1 MNRIWDYQDYVNH
14 LSHQNKIVRR
24 WAFSAIENHYQNR
37 YTDEVFNLI
46 GDEDEH
52 LACASPRY
60 LAKFGA
66 VQHAPLILES
76 FKKSAGSVPGN
87 CAAALGNM
95 HYDSALDVMLEYF
108 STVKSS
114 ETFLGILDYLGK
126 IRHDNSRAALQ
137 SAVAQIKDTIILGS
151 AVTNL
156 LRHYNPDDVSIVM
169 DRYFDL
175 FAEDNHYDTY
185 LRDISYPLGGAEY
198 FRNFTEFY
206 RNDIL
211 EKPDEI
217 IGNLISKY
225 PAIELDAGFRDDLA
239 KAVGSK
245 LYGDFLSMIMFE
257 ARGVLNARYPEG
269 TPSIWLEEP
278 FEQDKMSVALLE
290 DLSKRTP
297 ILKRIKD
304 SKESCRN
311 IISLTLSV
319 YFAIKE
325 REAYITALSPEAGVE
340 DLNGALKNSGPS
352 LPKTIQDKI
361 RQVNPVPEFKN
372 ALTENLMTWGDI
384 WAVRLMGQIGN
395 EAFVPTLIHILRD
408 ADSLDHIYSDAITAM
423 NALDE
428 SADEIIFS
436 AIENK
441 ELSEW
446 ESFPILEYLPYSE
459 AYDVAL
465 KRWEDVDI
473 DMDSYELFVSCLK
486 GIGDPRGIEKLQII
500 YADENDATYVGNALE
515 CLSMIHSV
523 DIPELPDIL
532 KKRKEQEDR
541 QRARMKSLSAL
552 FSNYGKNS
560 EQTELDSK
568 GKIVPFK
575 RVAPKVKR
583 NDPCPCG
590 SGKKYKKCCLNKTSV
605 H

>member
-1 MNRIWDYQDYVNH
+1 MNRIWDYQDYVNQI
-14 LSHQNKIVRR
+14 SHQNKIVRR
-24 WAFSAIENHYQNR
+24 WSFSAIENHYPNR

-95 HYDSALDVMLEYF
+95 HYNSALDVMLEYF
-108 STVKSS
+108 SIVKSS

-137 SAVAQIKDTIILGS
+137 SAVAQIKNTIILGP

-169 DRYFDL
+169 GRYLDL
-175 FAEDNHYDTY
+175 FDENNHDDTY

-198 FRNFTEFY
+198 FRNLTEFN

-217 IGNLISKY
+217 IDNLISKY

-239 KAVGSK
+239 KTLGSK
-245 LYGDFLSMIMFE
+245 LYGDFLSMIMFG
-257 ARGVLNARYPEG
+257 ARGVFNARYPEG

-290 DLSKRTP
+290 DLSKCTP

-311 IISLTLSV
+311 IISLILSV

-325 REAYITALSPEAGVE
+325 REAYLAALFPEARVE
-340 DLNGALKNSGPS
+340 DLIGALKNSGPS
-352 LPKTIQDKI
+352 LPKSIQNKI
-361 RQVNPVPEFKN
+361 KQLNPVAELKN
-372 ALTENLMTWGDI
+372 ALTDNLMTWGDI

-395 EAFVPTLIHILRD
+395 EVFAPTLLHILRSTY
-408 ADSLDHIYSDAITAM
+408 SLDHIYSDAITAM
-423 NALDE
+423 NALDK
-428 SADEIIFS
+428 SADEIILT

-441 ELSEW
+441 KLSCW
-446 ESFPILEYLPYSE
+446 ESFPILSYLPYSE
-459 AYDVAL
+459 AYDIAL
-465 KRWEDVDI
+465 KRWEDEDN

-486 GIGDPRGIEKLQII
+486 GIGDPRGIEKLQQI
-500 YADENDATYVGNALE
+500 YADENDAIYVGKALE
-515 CLSMIHSV
+515 CLGMIHKV
-523 DIPELPDIL
+523 DIPEMPDITR
-532 KKRKEQEDR
+532 KRKEQEER
-541 QRARMKSLSAL
+541 QNARVKELSAL
-552 FSNYGKNS
+552 FSNYRKNI
-560 EQTELDSK
+560 EQAKLED
-568 GKIVPFK
+568 GGRVVPFK
-575 RVAPKVKR
+575 RDSPKVGR

-590 SGKKYKKCCLNKTSV
+590 SGKKYKKCCLNKTSA

>member
-1 MNRIWDYQDYVNH
+1 MNRLWGFEDYINH

-24 WAFSAIENHYQNR
+24 WAFSALENHYSNR
-37 YTDEVFNLI
+37 FTDGVCNLI

-76 FKKSAGSVPGN
+76 FKKGEGSAPGN

-95 HYDSALDVMLEYF
+95 HYDPALDVMLEYF

-137 SAVAQIKDTIILGS
+137 SVVAQIKDTIILGS

-169 DRYFDL
+169 DRYLDL
-175 FAEDNHYDTY
+175 FAEDNHDDTY

-198 FRNFTEFY
+198 FRNFTEFN

-211 EKPDEI
+211 EKPAEI

-225 PAIELDAGFRDDLA
+225 PAIELDASFHDDLT
-239 KAVGSK
+239 KALGSN

-257 ARGVLNARYPEG
+257 ARSIFNARYPES
-269 TPSIWLEEP
+269 TPPIWLKEP

-290 DLSKRTP
+290 DLTKRTP
-297 ILKRIKD
+297 ILKRIKN

-311 IISLTLSV
+311 IISLILSV

-325 REAYITALSPEAGVE
+325 REDYLTALSPEAGVE
-340 DLNGALKNSGPS
+340 DLIGALKNSGPS
-352 LPKTIQDKI
+352 LPTTIQDKI
-361 RQVNPVPEFKN
+361 KQVNPVPELKN
-372 ALTENLMTWGDI
+372 ALTEKLITWGDI
-384 WAVRLMGQIGN
+384 WTVRLMGQIGD
-395 EAFVPTLIHILRD
+395 EEFVPNLLHILRN
-408 ADSLDHIYSDAITAM
+408 ADSLDYIYSDAIRAM

-436 AIENK
+436 AIKNK

-459 AYDVAL
+459 AYDIAL
-465 KRWEDVDI
+465 MRWEDVDS

-500 YADENDATYVGNALE
+500 YADENDATYVGKALE
-515 CLSMIHSV
+515 CLGMIHKV
-523 DIPELPDIL
+523 DIPEMPDIL
-532 KKRKEQEDR
+532 RKRKEQEER
-541 QRARMKSLSAL
+541 QNARVKELSAL
-552 FSNYGKNS
+552 FSNYRKNI
-560 EQTELDSK
+560 EQAKFED
-568 GKIVPFK
+568 GGRVVPFK
-575 RVAPKVKR
+575 RDSPKVGR

-590 SGKKYKKCCLNKTSV
+590 SGKKYKKCCLNKTSA

>member
-1 MNRIWDYQDYVNH
+1 MNRHWNYQDYVNH
-14 LSHQNKIVRR
+14 LSHKNKIVRR
-24 WAFSAIENHYQNR
+24 WAFSAIENHYPNR
-37 YTDEVFNLI
+37 YTDEVCNLI

-87 CAAALGNM
+87 CAEALGNM

-169 DRYFDL
+169 DRYLDL
-175 FAEDNHYDTY
+175 FAEDNHDDTY

-198 FRNFTEFY
+198 FRNLTEFN

-225 PAIELDAGFRDDLA
+225 PAIELDAGFRDDLT
-239 KAVGSK
+239 KALGSE
-245 LYGDFLSMIMFE
+245 LYGDFSSMIMFE
-257 ARGVLNARYPEG
+257 ARSVFNSRYSEG
-269 TPSIWLEEP
+269 MPPLWLEEP

-297 ILKRIKD
+297 ILKRIKE

-311 IISLTLSV
+311 IISLILSV

-325 REAYITALSPEAGVE
+325 REAYLTALSPEAGVE
-340 DLNGALKNSGPS
+340 DLIGALKNSGPS
-352 LPKTIQDKI
+352 LPKPIQNKI
-361 RQVNPVPEFKN
+361 KQVNPISELKN

-395 EAFVPTLIHILRD
+395 EAFVPTLLHILRS

-428 SADEIIFS
+428 SADEIILS

-459 AYDVAL
+459 AYDIAL
-465 KRWEDVDI
+465 KRWEDDDN

-486 GIGDPRGIEKLQII
+486 GIGDPRGIEKLQQI
-500 YADENDATYVGNALE
+500 YADENDAIYVGKALE
-515 CLSMIHSV
+515 CLGMIHKV
-523 DIPELPDIL
+523 DIPEMPDIL
-532 KKRKEQEDR
+532 RKRKEQEER
-541 QRARMKSLSAL
+541 QNARMKELSAL
-552 FSNYGKNS
+552 FSNYRKNS
-560 EQTELDSK
+560 EQAKLEDG
-568 GKIVPFK
+568 GKVVPFK
-575 RVAPKVKR
+575 RDSPKVGR